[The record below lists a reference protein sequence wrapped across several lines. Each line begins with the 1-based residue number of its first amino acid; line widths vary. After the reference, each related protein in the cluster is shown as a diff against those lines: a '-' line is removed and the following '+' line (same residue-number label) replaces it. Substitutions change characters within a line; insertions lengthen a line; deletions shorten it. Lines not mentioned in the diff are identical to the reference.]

1 MGLDKE
7 EGKGREGS
15 GNVTGKDRVWSLYF
29 TVTPPPTWEG
39 KQRLRRGG

>member
-29 TVTPPPTWEG
+29 TVTPPPYV
-39 KQRLRRGG
+39 GGQTAP